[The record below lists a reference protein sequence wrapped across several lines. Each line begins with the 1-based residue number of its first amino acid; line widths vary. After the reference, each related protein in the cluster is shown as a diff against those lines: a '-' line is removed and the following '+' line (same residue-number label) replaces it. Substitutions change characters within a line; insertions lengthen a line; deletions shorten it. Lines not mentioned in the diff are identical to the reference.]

1 VPVRVKAYPAN
12 FSRSAIV
19 AYVPAL
25 SGAKEIRE
33 APSRT
38 NGWTAMVYKRDAKRA
53 SGVTVTQAPSARNHW
68 RKIALRADRKVS
80 AVVIDWEVL
89 DRKR

>member
-1 VPVRVKAYPAN
+1 M
-12 FSRSAIV
+12 
-19 AYVPAL
+19 PAL
-25 SGAKEIRE
+25 SGAKEVRE

-38 NGWTAMVYKRDAKRA
+38 NGWTAMVYKRDTKRA
-53 SGVTVTQAPSARNHW
+53 SGVTVIQTPSDRNHW

-80 AVVIDWEVL
+80 AIVIDWEVL